1 VADIKSRENS
11 NPFENGWCGVF
22 LLGSSTMGG
31 GADDDN
37 IGADTEA
44 GIATGIG
51 AFGVREGAG
60 SCRGG
65 STEGIA
71 GGGGVGA

>member
-1 VADIKSRENS
+1 M
-11 NPFENGWCGVF
+11 
-22 LLGSSTMGG
+22 LGSSTMGG